1 MKDRVKAKQLL
12 IPVLIREMEKT
23 KLINSYVKIKSIR

>member
-1 MKDRVKAKQLL
+1 MKDRVKVKQLL
-12 IPVLIREMEKT
+12 IPALIREMGKT